1 MMGMVRRRR
10 GRDQLDGDGG
20 GREGS
25 STSVME
31 GGNPT
36 LEASVVEVLESSWVD
51 QWPRPTRGGG

>member
-1 MMGMVRRRR
+1 MEME
-10 GRDQLDGDGG
+10 GG
-20 GREGS
+20 GGGA